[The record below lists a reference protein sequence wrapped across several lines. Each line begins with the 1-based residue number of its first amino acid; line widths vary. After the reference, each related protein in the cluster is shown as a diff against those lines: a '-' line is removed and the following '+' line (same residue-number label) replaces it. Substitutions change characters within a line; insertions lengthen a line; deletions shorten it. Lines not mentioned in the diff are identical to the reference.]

1 MLAERLKRFRLARGM
16 SLDDLVAAIDGQVS
30 KQALS
35 KYERDKMRPT
45 AVVLNRIAAALGV
58 KSAQLCDQPVCRV
71 ECLAYRKRAR
81 LPKRERDRIEGFVA
95 ELLENRVSFQERID
109 ELKTLDLLIHALPAR
124 KLDHAEDAAIALRH
138 HWNLGVDPIA
148 NLVDVLEDHDIHVIE
163 VDADEEFDGISA
175 VARDSEGNVLSAA
188 IAVRRGTWGDRH
200 RLNIAHELGHLTLEL
215 SEDVDSERA
224 AFRFG
229 AAFLAPAEELRS
241 ELGAK
246 QRRVQQ
252 DDLLYLKWRFGLSI
266 QAILY
271 RLKDLEI
278 ITDAHCKHW
287 WIEINKLGWKKREPI
302 EIPAEKP
309 KRFYLQVY
317 RALSEALVGEEE
329 ANRLLNDTLETTLPR
344 TLTEH
349 RAFLQLPTAMRRNL
363 LREQA
368 KQMADYY
375 KNNPES

>member
-1 MLAERLKRFRLARGM
+1 M

-163 VDADEEFDGISA
+163 VDADEA
-175 VARDSEGNVLSAA
+175 V
-188 IAVRRGTWGDRH
+188 
-200 RLNIAHELGHLTLEL
+200 
-215 SEDVDSERA
+215 
-224 AFRFG
+224 
-229 AAFLAPAEELRS
+229 
-241 ELGAK
+241 
-246 QRRVQQ
+246 
-252 DDLLYLKWRFGLSI
+252 
-266 QAILY
+266 
-271 RLKDLEI
+271 
-278 ITDAHCKHW
+278 
-287 WIEINKLGWKKREPI
+287 
-302 EIPAEKP
+302 
-309 KRFYLQVY
+309 
-317 RALSEALVGEEE
+317 
-329 ANRLLNDTLETTLPR
+329 
-344 TLTEH
+344 
-349 RAFLQLPTAMRRNL
+349 
-363 LREQA
+363 
-368 KQMADYY
+368 
-375 KNNPES
+375 